1 MCRLGK
7 GFARRAWK
15 KALLPA
21 ILAQTAGTERE
32 QGYENHQ
39 TEASTSFLANF
50 AGYIYQDM
58 LSKTGRVQI
67 YDSSCELWKKE
78 IL

>member
-1 MCRLGK
+1 MSSWKRVCQK
-7 GFARRAWK
+7 AWK

-39 TEASTSFLANF
+39 TEASTSFLLANF